1 MKNYD
6 GDVIMEWYLI
16 FFSVLFL
23 IISLLSGMYIA
34 FAMAMVGM
42 MITFFAGGISALGDI
57 IGYSCWNSALSF
69 VLVSIPLFLLMGNI
83 IVATGVGEM
92 SYNSITPWLHF
103 FPGRLLVTNIVACAV
118 FAAISGSSPATAA
131 AIGNV
136 AVPLQR
142 SKGYKEKYICG
153 SLAGG
158 ATIGILIPPSIAFIL
173 YGSMTDQSVGKL
185 FIAGVIPGIIL
196 TVLFILYIVIYSLI
210 KEDMAPIST
219 ETYSWRDRFSV
230 LKNIVPVIILLLGI
244 MGSIYTGVATP
255 TEAAAIGVLGSL
267 IIGLALRKMSV
278 KAFKKAVLDAVYASS
293 WLLFLLIGS
302 SILSYG
308 ISLAGFPQYIGKV
321 ISESGLSYTSIIIML
336 LFMYI
341 ALGCIIDPISMM
353 FMTLP
358 VVYPILVMIEAD
370 LIWFGVIMVLLMETG
385 LITPPVGMNLFV
397 MMGVSGT
404 EIGEITMGTLPY
416 VFILLLMIGII
427 FIFPLLATWLP
438 SQMLF

>member
-1 MKNYD
+1 
-6 GDVIMEWYLI
+6 MEWYLI
-16 FFSVLFL
+16 IISVLFL
-23 IISLLSGMYIA
+23 LISLLSGMYIA

-42 MITFFAGGISALGDI
+42 IITFFAGGVGALGDI

-142 SKGYKEKYICG
+142 SKGYNEKYVCG

-185 FIAGVIPGIIL
+185 FMAGVIPGIIL
-196 TVLFILYIVIYSLI
+196 TALFILYIVVHALV
-210 KEDMAPIST
+210 KKDMVPFSN
-219 ETYSWRDRFSV
+219 ETYTWRDRFLV
-230 LKNIVPVIILLLGI
+230 LKNILPVIILLLGI
-244 MGSIYTGVATP
+244 MGSIYTGIATP
-255 TEAAAIGVLGSL
+255 TEAAAIGVLGSVV
-267 IIGLALRKMSV
+267 IGLVLRKMSLT
-278 KAFKKAVLDAVYASS
+278 AFKKAVLDAVYASS
-293 WLLFLLIGS
+293 WLLFLLIGA

-308 ISLAGFPQYIGKV
+308 ISLGGFPQYIGKV
-321 ISESGLSYTSIIIML
+321 ITESGLSHTNIVIML
-336 LFMYI
+336 LIMYI
-341 ALGCIIDPISMM
+341 GLGCIIDPISMM

-358 VVYPILVMIEAD
+358 VVYPILVTIHAD
-370 LIWFGVIMVLLMETG
+370 MIWFGVIMVLLMETG

-404 EIGEITMGTLPY
+404 GIGEITRGTMPY
-416 VFILLLMIGII
+416 VLILLLMVCII
-427 FIFPLLATWLP
+427 FIFPSLATWLP
-438 SQMLF
+438 SRMLF